1 MAYIKD
7 INFWHEAKNEGL
19 ICDKCGAYIT
29 NIYHVTY
36 SDGTSLNYGIE
47 CFKKLQ
53 DSGRL
58 SVYGTKLLMDAVR
71 RIKRDSEALELW
83 KKITEEEAESK
94 GMLWNWHNEERYK
107 DMTFEEYRQWEIKVR
122 LYRLESDKQRSLSKF
137 KNIDFKI

>member
-1 MAYIKD
+1 MAYIKN
-7 INFWHEAKNEGL
+7 IYFWKEGRNSGL

-29 NIYHVTY
+29 NIYHVIY
-36 SDGTSLNYGIE
+36 SDGTELNYGIE

-58 SVYGTKLLMDAVR
+58 SAYGMKLLMDAVR
-71 RIKRDSEALELW
+71 RIKKDTEAIELW
-83 KKITEEEAESK
+83 KKVTEEEAEAK

-107 DMTFEEYRQWEIKVR
+107 DMTFEEYREWEIKCR
-122 LYRLESDKQRSLSKF
+122 LKWLDDNQRGLAKF